1 MPTPHAFEPLVHP
14 KAGDS
19 EQMEAR
25 ARDFA
30 SGIRSRRTVRQF
42 ATTPVPRGVIEACID
57 AAGAAPS
64 GANRQPWHFVA
75 VGDPHTKRRIR
86 EAAEREEE
94 AFYNGRAPREWLDAL
109 APIGTDARK
118 PFLEEAP
125 WLIAVFAES
134 WGVDAEGGRLRNY
147 YVTESVGISVGFLI
161 AALHGAGL
169 GTLTHT
175 PSPMR
180 FLNEVLGRPDNE
192 RPFLLLVAGHPAE
205 GAQVPVLEKKA
216 LEDYATFIDVVG
228 SSEPVDGPT
237 GSADPSHS
245 DGGLTP

>member
-1 MPTPHAFEPLVHP
+1 MPNPSAFEPLVHSRDDDP
-14 KAGDS
+14 D
-19 EQMEAR
+19 QMEAR

-30 SGIRSRRTVRQF
+30 AGIRTRRTVRHF
-42 ATTPVPRGVIEACID
+42 ASTPVPREVIEACID

-75 VGDPHTKRRIR
+75 VSDPTTKRRIR
-86 EAAEREEE
+86 VAAEREEE
-94 AFYNGRAPREWLDAL
+94 AFYNGRAPREWLEAL

-118 PFLEEAP
+118 PFLEDAP

-134 WGVDAEGGRLRNY
+134 WGVDAEGGRVRNY

-161 AALHGAGL
+161 AALHRAGL

-192 RPFLLLVAGHPAE
+192 RPFLLLVAGLPADN
-205 GAQVPVLEKKA
+205 AQVPVLEKKA
-216 LEDYATFIDVVG
+216 LSAYATFVEGDR
-228 SSEPVDGPT
+228 
-237 GSADPSHS
+237 PSPE
-245 DGGLTP
+245 GGFAP